1 MLYSATTLLGAL
13 IGGFFARKKGGNR
26 YDIAQYSAVWAV
38 LGFMVGMF
46 ATIIIG
52 RVIEE

>member
-13 IGGFFARKKGGNR
+13 LGGLTARRKGGNR
-26 YDIAQYSAVWAV
+26 FDIAQYAAVWAV
-38 LGFMVGMF
+38 IGFLLGML

-52 RVIEE
+52 RTLEG